1 MGGRAMRE
9 MIQMVLLICRLDP
22 FCGFALAAALLAV
35 PVIVIGAM
43 GAFFPIEAD
52 EFEEDAA

>member
-1 MGGRAMRE
+1 MRE
-9 MIQMVLLICRLDP
+9 MMQMVLLICRLDP

-35 PVIVIGAM
+35 PVIVIGAAD
-43 GAFFPIEAD
+43 AFFPIEAD

>member
-1 MGGRAMRE
+1 MRE
-9 MIQMVLLICRLDP
+9 MMQMILVLCRMDP
-22 FCGFALAAALLAV
+22 VWGMALVAAILAV